1 MAETDL
7 QPPVATPTGQIAEP
21 AGLDRPREKRR
32 WLTPRLV
39 VGLVL
44 FLAPLIASIVLRLFI
59 GNEDTEIFA
68 FDPKTKPSSEHLL
81 GTDGSGRDVV
91 AVLVYSTAPTFQLG
105 ILAGL
110 AATVV
115 GTVAGM
121 VSGYFRGPA
130 DTFVRGTSDVMLGIP
145 AFAMLILVA
154 AVMGDL
160 SLVGMALVIALF
172 SWPLVARAV
181 RSQILTL
188 REQPFVTISRL
199 SNRSAPQIMTFE
211 LLPNLVTFV
220 TAMFVCAISG
230 AMAIAIGLQLIGL
243 GPIETQTLGLALQNA
258 LSAGALS
265 QGLWWWWLPPALLLI
280 LFFIGLYL
288 ISLAVDEIA
297 NPRLRKVGRD
307 G

>member
-1 MAETDL
+1 M
-7 QPPVATPTGQIAEP
+7 
-21 AGLDRPREKRR
+21 
-32 WLTPRLV
+32 
-39 VGLVL
+39 
-44 FLAPLIASIVLRLFI
+44 LA
-59 GNEDTEIFA
+59 
-68 FDPKTKPSSEHLL
+68 
-81 GTDGSGRDVV
+81 
-91 AVLVYSTAPTFQLG
+91 
-105 ILAGL
+105 
-110 AATVV
+110 
-115 GTVAGM
+115 
-121 VSGYFRGPA
+121 
-130 DTFVRGTSDVMLGIP
+130 IP

-154 AVMGDL
+154 AVIGDL

-181 RSQILTL
+181 RSQVLSL

-199 SNRSAPQIMTFE
+199 SNRNATQIMTFE

-220 TAMFVCAISG
+220 TAMFVGAISG
-230 AMAIAIGLQLIGL
+230 AMAIAIGLQLLGL

-288 ISLAVDEIA
+288 ISLAVDEVA

>member
-7 QPPVATPTGQIAEP
+7 APVASPSGTLAEP
-21 AGLDRPREKRR
+21 AALEPPRDRRR
-32 WLTPRLV
+32 WLTPRLTI
-39 VGLVL
+39 GLVL
-44 FLAPLIASIVLRLFI
+44 FLAPLLLSLLARLIV
-59 GNEDTEIFA
+59 GQEDTEIFA
-68 FDPKTKPSSEHLL
+68 FDPKAKPSSDHLL
-81 GTDGSGRDVV
+81 GTDGSGRDVL
-91 AVLVYSTAPTFQLG
+91 AVMIYSTAPTFQMA
-105 ILAGL
+105 IVAGL

-115 GTVAGM
+115 GTAAGV

-130 DTFVRGTSDVMLGIP
+130 DTAVRGISDVMLGIP

-160 SLVGMALVIALF
+160 SLIGLALVIALF

-181 RSQILTL
+181 RSQVLTL

-199 SNRSAPQIMTFE
+199 SNRSAGSIMTFE

-220 TAMFVCAISG
+220 TAMFVGAISG
-230 AMAIAIGLQLIGL
+230 ALAIAIGLQLIGL
-243 GPIETQTLGLALQNA
+243 GPLETQTLGLALQNA

-280 LFFIGLYL
+280 LFFLGLFL
-288 ISLAVDEIA
+288 VSLAVDEIA
-297 NPRLRKVGRD
+297 NPRLRKAGRN